1 VPFESKVKISNP
13 SIQYA
18 NYFLSPVSFEIETV
32 TEGHNIIIEE
42 QTKNNSNNFSSYISQ
57 VSNFNYYLYN
67 FKPSDGFLELI
78 PTNEYMT
85 TIVTSLKNG
94 DARAGQDSKSPT
106 LDTNVLATDN
116 SKHTLSATCQLKVY
130 QIWESGSVTYLPP
143 LSKISVEESIDI
155 ILEIYGNNLSKEPF
169 PEWVHDV
176 ELFGLR
182 DSNAELEAL
191 NNKKRD
197 LEISIKDSEKRKD
210 NLVSYY
216 RLLTSKGDSL
226 ELAVRDAF
234 KILGFDDVEKKRGKG
249 KEDWVFRFETTNEFK
264 YGVVEVKGSDSRTSE
279 QDLSQTSKWV
289 HDYFGEYKEIVKG
302 IFVPNQYRLEAYQ
315 DSKNK
320 RLHFEPNEIKFA
332 NFNNLC
338 ILPSCVLFEA
348 VNQIFK
354 RQEKSRKD
362 FEKMISDSK
371 GLLDKL
377 I

>member
-1 VPFESKVKISNP
+1 MS
-13 SIQYA
+13 
-18 NYFLSPVSFEIETV
+18 
-32 TEGHNIIIEE
+32 
-42 QTKNNSNNFSSYISQ
+42 
-57 VSNFNYYLYN
+57 
-67 FKPSDGFLELI
+67 
-78 PTNEYMT
+78 

-94 DARAGQDSKSPT
+94 NSRTGQNSKSPT
-106 LDTNVLATDN
+106 LDINVLATDN
-116 SKHTLSATCQLKVY
+116 SNHTLSATCKLKVY

-143 LSKISVEESIDI
+143 LSKISVEESIDL
-155 ILEIYGNNLSKEPF
+155 ILGVYGKILSKEPF

-176 ELFGLR
+176 ELFGLKNI
-182 DSNAELEAL
+182 NAELEAL
-191 NNKKRD
+191 NNKKSD
-197 LEISIKDSEKRKD
+197 LEISIKDSETRKD
-210 NLVSYY
+210 NLVKYY

-234 KILGFDDVEKKRGKG
+234 KILGFDDIEKKRDKG
-249 KEDWVFRFETTNEFK
+249 KEDWVFNFETTNEFK
-264 YGVVEVKGSDSRTSE
+264 YGVIEVKGSDHRTSE

-302 IFVPNQYRLEAYQ
+302 IFVPNQYRLEIYQ
-315 DSKNK
+315 NSKNK

-332 NFNNLC
+332 NLNNLC

-348 VNQIFK
+348 VNQMFK

-371 GLLDKL
+371 GLLDNML